1 MRLETAHETP
11 VALPQHASVEGTGLD
26 PVLHEHCFQPYL
38 AAGLEGSCLGH
49 QWSASQAVHEVP
61 SCCSGM
67 SSGVFGRIRWD
78 VLQAVSLGLSH
89 GADPGALSTGEG

>member
-1 MRLETAHETP
+1 MA
-11 VALPQHASVEGTGLD
+11 VPQHGSAESAGLD
-26 PVLHEHCFQPYL
+26 NVLREYCFRPYL

-67 SSGVFGRIRWD
+67 SSGVFGRMRWD
-78 VLQAVSLGLSH
+78 VLQALSLGLSH
-89 GADPGALSTGEG
+89 GIDAGALSAGEG